1 MSNSGN
7 FAEKWNAMFNSAQND
22 EVLPET
28 EQEPKTG
35 GQKVKEVL
43 SVIGR
48 VIFRLRKVFMAIPVV
63 YYALKLASYNAA
75 NLPEMVGLNIQSNG
89 AYAETI
95 SRAMAVNGP
104 LVLTGACLALMF
116 LSRKTVY
123 PWIISIF
130 SLIVPIM
137 LLITNIY
144 PC

>member
-7 FAEKWNAMFNSAQND
+7 FAEKWNAMFNSTQND

-28 EQEPKTG
+28 EQLPKTG
-35 GQKVKEVL
+35 IQKVKEVL

-89 AYAETI
+89 TYAETI

-123 PWIISIF
+123 PWVISIF
-130 SLIVPIM
+130 SLIVPIV